1 MTNYMQRWY
10 SYAHFLK
17 NFFFLIWPILTSLLN
32 LLQCS
37 LPGEPPGKPNV
48 TILLLFYVLGFFFWP
63 WGKSDLSS
71 PTRDLTHTPYI
82 GRWSLNYWTVR
93 EKPCMLNF
101 EVTGVTYLW
110 EQPHRCSWKEKGCQ
124 LIKGQT
130 KTVWQ
135 DWSPGYQPSSQSS
148 WHLWSR

>member
-17 NFFFLIWPILTSLLN
+17 NFFFFN
-32 LLQCS
+32 LAHFNVFIEFVTVFFTRGATRETQCYNIAS
-37 LPGEPPGKPNV
+37 
-48 TILLLFYVLGFFFWP
+48 VLCFGFFFWP